1 MSAALDMT
9 LDDII
14 KNNNGEFI
22 DFPLNLIS
30 ICEDCIEEA
39 DPDLKPKLNNIIIQQ
54 LDDAAGD
61 FSGLAL
67 KCLSPL
73 VRKMNEP
80 RVVEMCSQ
88 LCDKILSRTLGHCC

>member
-1 MSAALDMT
+1 MAIALGYRRQIYGHSD
-9 LDDII
+9 LLNELI
-14 KNNNGEFI
+14 KPAFR
-22 DFPLNLIS
+22 
-30 ICEDCIEEA
+30 A

-54 LDDAAGD
+54 LNDAAGD

-73 VRKMNEP
+73 VRKMNES

-88 LCDKILSRTLGHCC
+88 LCDKILSRTLGHC

>member
-1 MSAALDMT
+1 MVQTLPCLEQSIMHLDGHS
-9 LDDII
+9 L
-14 KNNNGEFI
+14 G
-22 DFPLNLIS
+22 
-30 ICEDCIEEA
+30 A